1 MVPRQEPWRLE
12 RLLACECFV
21 EQAKDG
27 SGQQNDERPNHAPN
41 HPLENVN
48 PCGLSF
54 NLGLEFGDRR
64 DIDGAA
70 QESREWLG
78 LDDDHTESGEVEY
91 R

>member
-21 EQAKDG
+21 EQPKQAKDG
-27 SGQQNDERPNHAPN
+27 SGQQNDKRPNHAPD

-54 NLGLEFGDRR
+54 NLGLEFGDLN
-64 DIDGAA
+64 IDPGAL
-70 QESREWLG
+70 EVDLG
-78 LDDDHTESGEVEY
+78 FNGEANP
-91 R
+91 